1 MPIFKKIMA
10 AVLSAAVLCT
20 YFSGCSEN
28 GSSAALSNPVA
39 VTVDEEGNTDVDMEI
54 ALAYETDVDALLETL
69 AAKPVDP
76 TKPVSENSSE
86 KTLAVFNYL
95 RENYGTNTFIAQQ
108 MYSADQ
114 YEDTVYYSVTGD
126 LPAIKGFDML
136 HVTGSGDASQVD
148 DAIEWH
154 TYSGGLVTFTW
165 HWFVPRDIDNPSMG
179 KAFYTNEIINFSL
192 ANAVTPGTAEYEQV
206 IHDIDQVAIQL
217 QRLEAAGVP
226 VIWRPLHEA
235 AGGWFWWGKA
245 SRDTAITD
253 SYKKLWYMVFDR
265 LENYHK
271 LTNLIWVW
279 NAQNVT
285 MTVDPNTY
293 DISGTDIYP
302 DSETH
307 ASQVTEFNKLSE
319 MTYEGKMITLSEC
332 GYLPDIEDMKKNGAM
347 WLYSMPWY
355 GDFVFAG
362 SGNSPDLNL
371 DSMPSLNPK
380 KMSEEFLQGLFASDN
395 VITWNKLPD
404 WEGTER
410 NLPEKTELRI
420 ALANLGK

>member
-1 MPIFKKIMA
+1 MSGFRKIAA
-10 AVLSAAVLCT
+10 AVLSAALLCT
-20 YFSGCSEN
+20 YLAGCS
-28 GSSAALSNPVA
+28 GSGALSKPVA
-39 VTVDEEGNTDVDMEI
+39 LDEDGDVDMSV
-54 ALAYETDVDALLETL
+54 ALAYETDFDALLETL
-69 AAKPVDP
+69 EAKEADP
-76 TKPVSENSSE
+76 SKPVSGNTNE

-108 MYSADQ
+108 MYSSDQ
-114 YEDTVYYSVTGD
+114 YEDTVYYTVTGD

-136 HVTGSGDASQVD
+136 HVTGSNDPSQVD
-148 DAIEWH
+148 EAIEWH

-179 KAFYTNEIINFSL
+179 KAFYTDEIINFSL
-192 ANAVTPGTAEYEQV
+192 LNAVTPGTGEYEQV

-245 SRDTAITD
+245 SRNTEETD

-279 NAQNVT
+279 NGQSSL
-285 MTVDPNTY
+285 MTVNPNTY

-302 DSETH
+302 NSETH
-307 ASQVTEFNKLSE
+307 SSQSTEFNKLKD
-319 MTYEGKMITLSEC
+319 MTSEGKMIALTEC
-332 GYLPDIEDMKKNGAM
+332 GYLPDIEDMKDKEAM
-347 WLYSMPWY
+347 WLYSMPWC
-355 GDFVFAG
+355 GDFVYAG
-362 SGNSPDLNL
+362 TSASPNLTL
-371 DSMPSLNPK
+371 DSMPSINTER
-380 KMSEEFLQGLFASDN
+380 MSEEFLKGLFASEN

-410 NLPEKTELRI
+410 NLPEKTELR
-420 ALANLGK
+420 LTWANLGK

>member
-1 MPIFKKIMA
+1 MLKFRKITA
-10 AVLSAAVLCT
+10 AALSAALLCT
-20 YFSGCSEN
+20 YFSGCS
-28 GSSAALSNPVA
+28 GTGAALSNPVA
-39 VTVDEEGNTDVDMEI
+39 TDESGDVDMEV
-54 ALAYETDVDALLETL
+54 ALAYQTDIDALLASL
-69 AAKPVDP
+69 AEKPVDP
-76 TKPVSENSSE
+76 SKPVSENTNP

-108 MYSADQ
+108 MSNSDQ
-114 YEDTVYYSVTGD
+114 YEDTVYYTVTGD

-136 HVTGSGDASQVD
+136 HVTGSGDATMVD

-165 HWFVPRDIDNPSMG
+165 HWFVPRDINNPSMG
-179 KAFYTNEIINFSL
+179 TAFYTDEIINFSL

-206 IHDIDQVAIQL
+206 IHDIDEVAIQL

-245 SRDTAITD
+245 SRDTTETD
-253 SYKKLWYMVFDR
+253 NYKKLWYMVFDR

-279 NAQNVT
+279 NAQSPT

-302 DSETH
+302 NSENHT
-307 ASQVTEFNKLSE
+307 AQVSEFNKLSD
-319 MTYEGKMITLSEC
+319 MTAEGKMIALTEC
-332 GYLPDIEDMKKNGAM
+332 GYLPDIKDMKDKNAM
-347 WLYSMPWY
+347 WLYSMPWCGNFIY
-355 GDFVFAG
+355 AG
-362 SGNSPDLNL
+362 GGTPDLNL
-371 DSMPSLNPK
+371 DGMPSINTER
-380 KMSEEFLQGLFASDN
+380 MSEEFLKELFASEN
-395 VITWNKLPD
+395 VITWSRLPD

-410 NLPEKTELRI
+410 NLPEATEFRVTF
-420 ALANLGK
+420 ANLGN

>member
-1 MPIFKKIMA
+1 MSGFRKIAGA
-10 AVLSAAVLCT
+10 ALTAALLCT
-20 YFSGCSEN
+20 YFSGCSE
-28 GSSAALSNPVA
+28 SSAPLSNPVA
-39 VTVDEEGNTDVDMEI
+39 LDENGDVDMTA
-54 ALAYETDVDALLETL
+54 ALAYQTDFDALLEEL
-69 AAKPVDP
+69 AARPVDP
-76 TKPVSENSSE
+76 TKPVSQNTNE

-108 MYSADQ
+108 MYSSDQ
-114 YEDTVYYSVTGD
+114 YEDTVYYTVTGD

-136 HVTGSGDASQVD
+136 HVTGSGDVSQVD
-148 DAIEWH
+148 EAIEWH

-165 HWFVPRDIDNPSMG
+165 HWYVPRDIDNPSMG
-179 KAFYTNEIINFSL
+179 IAFYTDEIINFSL

-206 IHDIDQVAIQL
+206 IHDIDEVAVQL

-235 AGGWFWWGKA
+235 GGGWFWWGQS
-245 SRDTAITD
+245 SRDAAETEK
-253 SYKKLWYMVFDR
+253 YKKLWYMVFDR

-279 NAQNVT
+279 NAQSPT

-302 DSETH
+302 NSENHT
-307 ASQVTEFNKLSE
+307 AQYSEFKKLSD
-319 MTYEGKMITLSEC
+319 MTAEGKMITLSEC
-332 GYLPDIEDMKKNGAM
+332 GYFPDIEDMKDKGAM

-362 SGNSPDLNL
+362 KGNSPDLNI
-371 DSMPSLNPK
+371 DSMPSINTGR
-380 KMSEEFLQGLFASDN
+380 MSEEFLKGLFASDN
-395 VITWNKLPD
+395 VITWSKLPD

-410 NLPEKTELRI
+410 NVPEKTELRM

>member
-1 MPIFKKIMA
+1 MSGFRKITA
-10 AVLSAAVLCT
+10 TALSAALLCT
-20 YFSGCSEN
+20 YLAGCS
-28 GSSAALSNPVA
+28 GSSALSKPVA
-39 VTVDEEGNTDVDMEI
+39 LGEDGDVDMSV
-54 ALAYETDVDALLETL
+54 ALAYETDFDALLETL
-69 AAKPVDP
+69 EAKPVDP
-76 TKPVSENSSE
+76 AKPVSENTNE

-95 RENYGTNTFIAQQ
+95 RENYGTNTFAAQQ
-108 MYSADQ
+108 MYSSDQ
-114 YEDTVYYSVTGD
+114 YEDTVYYTVTGD

-136 HVTGSGDASQVD
+136 HVTGSNDPTQVD
-148 DAIEWH
+148 EAIEWH

-179 KAFYTNEIINFSL
+179 KAFYTDEIINFSL
-192 ANAVTPGTAEYEQV
+192 INAVTPGTGEYEQV
-206 IHDIDQVAIQL
+206 IHDIDHVAIQL

-245 SRDTAITD
+245 SRNTEETD

-279 NAQNVT
+279 NGQSSL

-302 DSETH
+302 NSETH
-307 ASQVTEFNKLSE
+307 SSQSTEFNKLKD
-319 MTYEGKMITLSEC
+319 MTAEGKMIALSEC
-332 GYLPDIEDMKKNGAM
+332 GYIPDIEDMKDKEAM
-347 WLYSMPWY
+347 WLYSMPWC
-355 GDFVFAG
+355 GDFVYAG
-362 SGNSPDLNL
+362 TSASPNLTL
-371 DSMPSLNPK
+371 DSMPSINTER
-380 KMSEEFLQGLFASDN
+380 MSEEFLKGLFASEN
-395 VITWNKLPD
+395 VITWSKLPD

-410 NLPEKTELRI
+410 NLPEKTELRLTW
-420 ALANLGK
+420 ASLGK

>member
-1 MPIFKKIMA
+1 MSLFRKITA
-10 AVLSAAVLCT
+10 AALSAALICT
-20 YFSGCSEN
+20 YSSGCS
-28 GSSAALSNPVA
+28 GSGAALSNPVA
-39 VTVDEEGNTDVDMEI
+39 LDKDGDVDMSV
-54 ALAYETDVDALLETL
+54 ALAYETDVDALLAQL
-69 AAKPVDP
+69 AEKPVDP
-76 TKPVSENSSE
+76 TKPVSSNTNE

-108 MYSADQ
+108 MSNSEQ
-114 YEDTVYYSVTGD
+114 YEDTVYYTITGD

-136 HVTGSGDASQVD
+136 HVTGSGDVTMVD

-165 HWFVPRDIDNPSMG
+165 HWFVPRDINDPSKG
-179 KAFYTNEIINFSL
+179 IAFYTDEIINFSL
-192 ANAVTPGTAEYEQV
+192 VNAVTPGTAEYEQV
-206 IHDIDQVAIQL
+206 IHDIDEVAVQL

-235 AGGWFWWGKA
+235 GGGWFWWGKA
-245 SRDTAITD
+245 GRDTTMTD
-253 SYKKLWYMVFDR
+253 AYKKLWYIVFDR

-279 NAQNVT
+279 NAQSRT

-302 DSETH
+302 SSENHTAQ
-307 ASQVTEFNKLSE
+307 ASEFNKLSE
-319 MTYEGKMITLSEC
+319 WTAEGKMIALTEC
-332 GYLPDIEDMKKNGAM
+332 GYLPDIKDMKDKGAM
-347 WLYSMPWY
+347 WLYSMPWC
-355 GDFVFAG
+355 GNFVYAG
-362 SGNSPDLNL
+362 GGTPDLDL
-371 DSMPSLNPK
+371 DSMPSINTER
-380 KMSEEFLQGLFASDN
+380 MSEEFLKELFASDN

-410 NLPEKTELRI
+410 NLPEKTETRLI
-420 ALANLGK
+420 FANLGKQ

>member
-1 MPIFKKIMA
+1 MLKLRKLTA
-10 AVLSAAVLCT
+10 AALSAALLCT
-20 YFSGCSEN
+20 YLSGCS
-28 GSSAALSNPVA
+28 GSGTAVLSNPVA
-39 VTVDEEGNTDVDMEI
+39 VDENGDVDMEV
-54 ALAYETDVDALLETL
+54 ALAYQTDIDALLASL
-69 AAKPVDP
+69 AEKPVDP
-76 TKPVSENSSE
+76 TKPVSENTNE

-108 MYSADQ
+108 MYSSDQ
-114 YEDTVYYSVTGD
+114 YEDTMYYTVTGD

-136 HVTGSGDASQVD
+136 HVTGSGDVSQVD
-148 DAIEWH
+148 EAIEWH

-179 KAFYTNEIINFSL
+179 IAFYTDEIINFSL
-192 ANAVTPGTAEYEQV
+192 ANAVTPGTAEYEQI
-206 IHDIDQVAIQL
+206 IHDIDEVAIQL

-245 SRDTAITD
+245 SRDTTMTD
-253 SYKKLWYMVFDR
+253 NYKKLWYIVFDR

-279 NAQNVT
+279 NAQSAT

-302 DSETH
+302 NSETH
-307 ASQVTEFNKLSE
+307 TAQASEFNKLRD
-319 MTYEGKMITLSEC
+319 MTAEGKMIALTEC
-332 GYLPDIEDMKKNGAM
+332 GYLPDIEDMKDKNAM
-347 WLYSMPWY
+347 WLYSMPWC
-355 GDFVFAG
+355 GNFVYAG
-362 SGNSPDLNL
+362 GNVPDLNL
-371 DSMPSLNPK
+371 DGIPSINTER
-380 KMSEEFLQGLFASDN
+380 MSEEFLKGLFASEN

-410 NLPEKTELRI
+410 NLPEKTEMRI
-420 ALANLGK
+420 AFANLGN

>member
-1 MPIFKKIMA
+1 MSGFRRITA
-10 AVLSAAVLCT
+10 AALSAALLCT
-20 YFSGCSEN
+20 YFTGCSGKDEV
-28 GSSAALSNPVA
+28 LSNPVA
-39 VTVDEEGNTDVDMEI
+39 LDENGDVDMSV
-54 ALAYETDVDALLETL
+54 ALAYETDVDALLARL
-69 AAKPVDP
+69 AEKPVDP
-76 TKPVSENSSE
+76 TKPVSPNTNE

-95 RENYGTNTFIAQQ
+95 RENYGTNTFAAQQ
-108 MYSADQ
+108 MYSDQQ

-136 HVTGSGDASQVD
+136 HVTGSGDTSQVD

-165 HWFVPRDIDNPSMG
+165 HWFVPRDINNPSQG
-179 KAFYTNEIINFSL
+179 TAFYTNEITNFSL
-192 ANAVTPGTAEYEQV
+192 VNAVTPGTAEYEQV
-206 IHDIDQVAIQL
+206 IHDIDEIAIQL

-235 AGGWFWWGKA
+235 GGGWFWWGKA
-245 SRDTAITD
+245 GRDTTMTD
-253 SYKKLWYMVFDR
+253 SYKKLWYILFDR

-271 LTNLIWVW
+271 LSNLIWVW
-279 NAQNVT
+279 NAQSPT

-302 DSETH
+302 NLENHS
-307 ASQVTEFNKLSE
+307 AQVDEFKKLSD
-319 MTYEGKMITLSEC
+319 MTAEGKMIAMTEC
-332 GYLPDIEDMKKNGAM
+332 GYLPDVQDMKERGAM

-362 SGNSPDLNL
+362 KGNSPDLNL
-371 DSMPSLNPK
+371 DSMPSINTER
-380 KMSEEFLQGLFASDN
+380 MSEEFLKGLFASDN
-395 VITWNKLPD
+395 VITWSKLPD

-410 NLPEKTELRI
+410 NLPEKTETRI
-420 ALANLGK
+420 AFANLGKQ

>member
-1 MPIFKKIMA
+1 MSGFRKIAA
-10 AVLSAAVLCT
+10 AVLSAALLCT
-20 YFSGCSEN
+20 YLAGCS
-28 GSSAALSNPVA
+28 GSGALSKPVA
-39 VTVDEEGNTDVDMEI
+39 LDEDGDVDMSV
-54 ALAYETDVDALLETL
+54 ALAYETDFDALLETL
-69 AAKPVDP
+69 EAKEADP
-76 TKPVSENSSE
+76 SKPVSGNTNE

-108 MYSADQ
+108 MYSSDQ
-114 YEDTVYYSVTGD
+114 YEDTVYYTVTGD

-136 HVTGSGDASQVD
+136 HVTGSNDPSQVD
-148 DAIEWH
+148 EAIEWH

-179 KAFYTNEIINFSL
+179 KAFYTDEIINFSL
-192 ANAVTPGTAEYEQV
+192 LNAVTPGTGEYEQV

-245 SRDTAITD
+245 SRNTEETD
-253 SYKKLWYMVFDR
+253 SYKKLWYIVFDR

-279 NAQNVT
+279 NGQSSL
-285 MTVDPNTY
+285 MTVNPNTN

-302 DSETH
+302 NSETH
-307 ASQVTEFNKLSE
+307 SSQSTEFNKLKD
-319 MTYEGKMITLSEC
+319 MTAEGKMIALTEC
-332 GYLPDIEDMKKNGAM
+332 GYLPDIEDMKDKEAM
-347 WLYSMPWY
+347 WLYSMPWC
-355 GDFVFAG
+355 GDFVYAG
-362 SGNSPDLNL
+362 TSASPNLTL
-371 DSMPSLNPK
+371 DSMPSINTER
-380 KMSEEFLQGLFASDN
+380 MSEEFLKGLFASEN

-410 NLPEKTELRI
+410 NLPEKTELR
-420 ALANLGK
+420 LTWANLGK